1 MLTLRLHQQTHMLE
15 NEKQHKEKKKRK
27 RNAVNNLL
35 NKAQQEFYTNFIE
48 ENSLNQRRVFRASK
62 CVT

>member
-15 NEKQHKEKKKRK
+15 NENQHKEKKKRK

-35 NKAQQEFYTNFIE
+35 NKARQEFYTDFIE
-48 ENSLNQRRVFRASK
+48 ENSLNQWRVFRASK
-62 CVT
+62 